1 MVHTRR
7 TLRSEARFSKED
19 FLHTRTSLFFSGL
32 QVWNNFPEVYSRSSL
47 IKVIIRDRNK
57 SCIFL
62 WTGMGA
68 VGPSLSATGKTIS
81 VFQRRSRKCFQVKRQ
96 CFYVAGSNLRPLKP
110 MPSSRWGIGRFC
122 LSESK
127 CTVSARILHGFK
139 TCKGCFSLQN
149 TTKSAEIAGQKITLP
164 CSKITMTR
172 NFQKLRRTG
181 GLLS

>member
-62 WTGMGA
+62 WTGTGA

-96 CFYVAGSNLRPLKP
+96 CFYVAGSNLRTLKP
-110 MPSSRWGIGRFC
+110 IPSSRWGIGWFC

-139 TCKGCFSLQN
+139 TCKGYFSLQN
-149 TTKSAEIAGQKITLP
+149 PTKSAEITRWKITLP
-164 CSKITMTR
+164 WLKITITR
-172 NFQKLRRTG
+172 NFHKLRRTG